1 MYWDE
6 FNYIDFNIMNEYSKL
21 HSIMIGFT
29 NFNKDVKELVPV
41 NSVFKNNY
49 SNNKFPNNEKIEK
62 EINELVLKL
71 QENNILVYRPT
82 KILNQSI
89 ERNNQLYTR
98 DIGFVIKNTLFIPKM
113 ILPIRKAELFG
124 LTDLINN
131 LIPNQKNLNY
141 QQYMKTSYIKTDN
154 YINNKN
160 IEIKQN
166 IIFLNKDDCFIEG
179 GDVMLY
185 KDKIFVGIG
194 PRTNMNGFNLLKK
207 YIDENFKEFTMIPIK
222 HECIHLDCCLNIIFE
237 NTALICEDYMIDY
250 PDEIKEMNLI
260 KVSKQESDYMLTNIL
275 CIGHKILIVNN
286 GVQNVRVNK
295 ILEDNGFTLIKI
307 KFNNINLLGGSF
319 RCISMPLARY
329 DILPN
334 NGMCKRCN
342 MKLISCICRNPIPY

>member
-21 HSIMIGFT
+21 HSVMIGFT
-29 NFNKDVKELVPV
+29 NFNKEIKDLVPV
-41 NSVFKNNY
+41 NSVFRDNY
-49 SNNKFPNNEKIEK
+49 SNNKIPNDEEVEL
-62 EINELVLKL
+62 EIYELIKKL

-82 KILNQSI
+82 KIVNPSI

-124 LTDLINN
+124 LTDLIN
-131 LIPNQKNLNY
+131 K
-141 QQYMKTSYIKTDN
+141 
-154 YINNKN
+154 INK
-160 IEIKQN
+160 KQN

-179 GDVMLY
+179 GDVMQH

-194 PRTNMNGFNLLKK
+194 PRTNMNGFNLLKE
-207 YIDENFKEFTMIPIK
+207 YIDKNFKEFTMIPIK
-222 HECIHLDCCLNIIFE
+222 HECIHLDCCLNIIYD
-237 NTALICEDYMIDY
+237 NTAIICENYMIDY
-250 PDEIKEMNLI
+250 PDEINKMNLI

-275 CIGHKILIVNN
+275 CIGDKKLIVNN
-286 GVQNVRVNK
+286 GVQNKRVNK
-295 ILEDNGFTLIKI
+295 ILEDNGFTLIKV
-307 KFNNINLLGGSF
+307 KFNNTNLFGGSF

-329 DILPN
+329 DILPH
-334 NGMCKRCN
+334 NGMCKRCD